1 MNNWTKADTLVAL
14 AAINT
19 AYKAKLDK
27 DQLDTYVNILSD
39 IQPDILMVAVRSAIR
54 SNKFLPTIAEIRSA
68 AQDIYR
74 MVLSEP
80 ENDWY
85 IAWNELVR
93 AIARVGYSG
102 KPNWENPILPE
113 VVKHLG
119 WYNLCTMP
127 SDDQSIVRAQ
137 FRQIYTDI
145 QGRHKKKMEYVSAVM
160 QLKNESQRGAYKELG
175 CKFEVLAEK
184 MTIKGGLPCEQRL
197 QSKKKPTNE
206 TG

>member
-137 FRQIYTDI
+137 FRQI
-145 QGRHKKKMEYVSAVM
+145 
-160 QLKNESQRGAYKELG
+160 
-175 CKFEVLAEK
+175 
-184 MTIKGGLPCEQRL
+184 
-197 QSKKKPTNE
+197 
-206 TG
+206 

>member
-54 SNKFLPTIAEIRSA
+54 SNKFLPTIAEIWSA

-80 ENDWY
+80 
-85 IAWNELVR
+85 
-93 AIARVGYSG
+93 G
-102 KPNWENPILPE
+102 KATGIL
-113 VVKHLG
+113 HG
-119 WYNLCTMP
+119 T
-127 SDDQSIVRAQ
+127 S
-137 FRQIYTDI
+137 
-145 QGRHKKKMEYVSAVM
+145 
-160 QLKNESQRGAYKELG
+160 
-175 CKFEVLAEK
+175 
-184 MTIKGGLPCEQRL
+184 
-197 QSKKKPTNE
+197 
-206 TG
+206 